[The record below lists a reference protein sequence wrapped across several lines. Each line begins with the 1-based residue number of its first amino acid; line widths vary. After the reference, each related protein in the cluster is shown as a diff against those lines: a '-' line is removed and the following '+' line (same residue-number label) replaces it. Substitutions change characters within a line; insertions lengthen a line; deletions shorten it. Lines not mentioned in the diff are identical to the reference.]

1 MQDKTWYS
9 ILGLDAEPLFLQDT
23 MLMLWRVLRIFV
35 HCKEYSISANSFRGN
50 YSFLNLALWTKS
62 AETIQ
67 GLKLQRVLALC
78 DFWDLEK
85 FALAKNRIRHVSIA
99 NVRIN

>member
-1 MQDKTWYS
+1 MQ
-9 ILGLDAEPLFLQDT
+9 IMNFQ
-23 MLMLWRVLRIFV
+23 V
-35 HCKEYSISANSFRGN
+35 HFG
-50 YSFLNLALWTKS
+50 AL
-62 AETIQ
+62 IV
-67 GLKLQRVLALC
+67 QRVLALC

>member
-1 MQDKTWYS
+1 MPDLIRILDSFDQYGYLRKTNS
-9 ILGLDAEPLFLQDT
+9 
-23 MLMLWRVLRIFV
+23 
-35 HCKEYSISANSFRGN
+35 KENLTKEFIYRISANSFRGN

-85 FALAKNRIRHVSIA
+85 FALAKNRNRHVSIA

>member
-1 MQDKTWYS
+1 MST
-9 ILGLDAEPLFLQDT
+9 P
-23 MLMLWRVLRIFV
+23 
-35 HCKEYSISANSFRGN
+35 
-50 YSFLNLALWTKS
+50 SFLKYVPLDLDT
-62 AETIQ
+62 
-67 GLKLQRVLALC
+67 GLLFDFYILISSDIQRVLVLC